1 MRIHFAI
8 TGRGGA
14 PIVAGAEPTETD
26 DLSAWSNHSSVV
38 RLLRAARVAPGR
50 GQRLTMWIEDDPPP
64 ALPPDA
70 AIDHAAESF
79 HDALGTHLDYAGAS
93 CSRGDDWV
101 DAPVTAVV
109 EALLLSGWTPPTDHD
124 DLAVPPIPAPRM
136 TS

>member
-1 MRIHFAI
+1 MRIHFVI
-8 TGRGGA
+8 TGPGGS
-14 PIVAGAEPTETD
+14 PIVAGGEPTETD

-50 GQRLTMWIEDDPPP
+50 GQRLTMWIEDDRPI
-64 ALPPDA
+64 ALFPDET
-70 AIDHAAESF
+70 IDRAAEAF

-109 EALLLSGWTPPTDHD
+109 EALLLSGW
-124 DLAVPPIPAPRM
+124 VPPVERDDVIPAPRAA
-136 TS
+136 S